1 MFEDPRNGEWEFM
14 RGYLDELSVPGEGV
28 PVVDAAGDVGGAGD
42 NDSSNDNASLDS
54 VSDAN
59 AD

>member
-28 PVVDAAGDVGGAGD
+28 PDADAAGDVGRSGGQ
-42 NDSSNDNASLDS
+42 
-54 VSDAN
+54 
-59 AD
+59 